1 MCHFKGQKLHRT
13 EFLNFLTQISA
24 LPVAIC
30 EFLSCKASQTFWS
43 RLCLPLRML
52 ELLKSA
58 VLDSRL
64 EGQTTCSSI
73 TVPRHVLGFALLM
86 WSLSISPGRCC
97 SGSEHSNGSTVES
110 VPRYCRQLR
119 HLIPLLIRSSF
130 ISGVLLG
137 LFSLLLLLG
146 GCSRAL
152 FFWLETF

>member
-24 LPVAIC
+24 LPVAAC
-30 EFLSCKASQTFWS
+30 KFLSCKANQTFWS
-43 RLCLPLRML
+43 RLCLSLTMP

-58 VLDSRL
+58 VFDSRL

-73 TVPRHVLGFALLM
+73 TVPRHVLGFTLLM
-86 WSLSISPGRCC
+86 WSLSISAGRCC
-97 SGSEHSNGSTVES
+97 SGREHSDGSTVES
-110 VPRYCRQLR
+110 VPHYCRQLR

-130 ISGVLLG
+130 ILGVLRG

-146 GCSRAL
+146 ACSRAL